1 MHIAFPVVFAAM
13 LDELLKLVVPFV
25 FLIFWVLS
33 QIAEAKKKAKSPRPA
48 QPPVPSSKPAE
59 IGNAPQAGAA
69 NDPLRAQ
76 VDAFLRRAGG
86 QAPAAAAGG
95 AAAGAAVQNPRPA
108 AVPNRDSI
116 EILFGNDPAS
126 ANRPPLSQPPLD
138 MATRSAPSLPTP
150 STPPVPTPPR
160 PQRTSRSPQRA
171 AAPRSK
177 SVADHVDEYVTST
190 ARQMSEEAARLG
202 DRVTQGDRQFN
213 SQLQQK
219 FDHEIGT
226 FGDRR
231 NERAQEQ
238 QPVAAPVNP
247 AVTIATLLANADG
260 MRQAM
265 IINEVLRRPEERW

>member
-1 MHIAFPVVFAAM
+1 MHIVFPLIFAAM

-33 QIAEAKKKAKSPRPA
+33 QIADAKKKAKAPRPA

-59 IGNAPQAGAA
+59 KGNAQQAGAA
-69 NDPLRAQ
+69 NDPMRAQ
-76 VDAFLRRAGG
+76 VDAFLRRASG
-86 QAPAAAAGG
+86 QTPTVAAGG
-95 AAAGAAVQNPRPA
+95 AAAGAVLQNQRPA
-108 AVPNRDSI
+108 AAPNRDSI

-126 ANRPPLSQPPLD
+126 ANRPPLSEPPREL
-138 MATRSAPSLPTP
+138 AARSAPA
-150 STPPVPTPPR
+150 TPPAPSAPPPPR
-160 PQRTSRSPQRA
+160 PQRTPRPPQRTA
-171 AAPRSK
+171 VPRSK
-177 SVADHVDEYVTST
+177 SVADHVDEYVTSA
-190 ARQMSEEAARLG
+190 ARQISEEAARLG

-231 NERAQEQ
+231 TERAPDQ
-238 QPVAAPVNP
+238 QPIAAPVNP